1 MKIIVQ
7 APPRGIALIIVMMV
21 IVVLGVLAAGFAFSM
36 KVEMKLAKNV
46 DSESDLEWLGRS
58 GVEYARW
65 ILAQQLNCPN
75 EPYDSLDQTWAGG
88 PGTACSTNGPLADVQ
103 REVHLGNG
111 SFTWKIID
119 LERKVN
125 INFANRQ
132 MIQQAL
138 DSMGVDRFDVDTVLD
153 SIDDWRD
160 PDSNPHVNGAESDY
174 YLNLPRPYMAKDGP
188 FDDLSE
194 LLLVRGITPEIYWG
208 PGGANRS
215 RQTGRSAPVLGAG
228 SLDTTFAYG
237 LVDLFNTLGRLQI
250 NINTASVGVLQLL
263 PGIDRNLAEG
273 IIKLRAGLDDVDG
286 TDDDTP
292 FHSPGELINVPGMI
306 PTFVSQLSRYAAVRS
321 FTFEVQVDVT
331 KDQYQRRLV
340 ALLFRNGPR
349 DVQVLNTHWE

>member
-1 MKIIVQ
+1 MRIVLQ
-7 APPRGIALIIVMMV
+7 ARPRGIALVIVMMV
-21 IVVLGVLAAGFAFSM
+21 IVVLGVLAADFALSM
-36 KVEMKLAKNV
+36 KVETKLAKNV

-75 EPYDSLDQTWAGG
+75 EPYDSLSQAWAGG
-88 PGTACSTNGPLADVQ
+88 PGGPCSTNGPLADVE

-138 DSMGVDRFDVDTVLD
+138 DSMGVDKFDVDTVLD
-153 SIDDWRD
+153 SIEDWRD

-174 YLNLPRPYMAKDGP
+174 YLNLPRPYMAKNGP
-188 FDDLSE
+188 IDDLSE
-194 LLLVRGITPEIYWG
+194 LLLVRGITPEIFWG

-215 RQTGRSAPVLGAG
+215 RPTGRSAAGIGAG
-228 SLDTTFAYG
+228 SLDSAFAYG
-237 LVDLFNTLGRLQI
+237 LADLFNTLGRLQI

-349 DVQVLNTHWE
+349 DVQVLNMHWE